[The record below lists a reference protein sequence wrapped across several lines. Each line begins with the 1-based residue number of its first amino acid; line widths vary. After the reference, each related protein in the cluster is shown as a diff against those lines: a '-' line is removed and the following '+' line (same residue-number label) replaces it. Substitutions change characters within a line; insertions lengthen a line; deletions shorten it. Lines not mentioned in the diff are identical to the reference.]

1 MTVAADGRHRNPPNY
16 PYYVMSAEALP
27 LEISPREYHPVEP
40 LNPEEDVRIQQRL
53 KDEGDLPQHIAIIMD
68 GDRRW
73 AVERNLPK
81 TEGHR
86 FGRESVRDI
95 VRACG
100 QLQIEALTLYTFS
113 TENWSRPEAEVA
125 ELMQW
130 LHESL
135 RDEVSELHE
144 NNVSLNAIGRTD
156 ALSPTIQLALE
167 HALAQTQNNTGLK
180 LNLALNYGGRS
191 ELVDAFRK
199 LAAEVA
205 AGRLAPEDIDE
216 EQISGALYTA
226 DLPDPDLLIR
236 TSGEMRLSNFLPW
249 QMVYTE
255 ICFVGDV
262 HWPDFR
268 RQHLYEAIAA
278 YQQRQRRF
286 GG

>member
-1 MTVAADGRHRNPPNY
+1 
-16 PYYVMSAEALP
+16 MSSPALP
-27 LEISPREYHPVEP
+27 LEIPPEDYQPVKP
-40 LNPEEDVRIQQRL
+40 LDPAEDAQIQQRL
-53 KDEGDLPQHIAIIMD
+53 KDEGKLPKHIAIIMD

-73 AVERNLPK
+73 AVEHNMPK
-81 TEGHR
+81 TDGHR

-95 VRACG
+95 VRACS
-100 QLQIEALTLYTFS
+100 QLQLEALTLYTFS
-113 TENWSRPEAEVA
+113 TENWSRPEIEVKT
-125 ELMQW
+125 LMKW

-135 RDEVSELHE
+135 RDEIPELHE
-144 NNVSLNAIGRTD
+144 NNVRLNAIGRTNE
-156 ALSPTIQLALE
+156 LPKTVQLALR
-167 HALAQTQNNTGLK
+167 HALDKTKNNTGLR

-191 ELVDAFRK
+191 EIVDAVRI
-199 LAAEVA
+199 LATEVA
-205 AGRLAPEDIDE
+205 AGKLKPEDIDE
-216 EQISGALYTA
+216 EQISDTLYTA

-255 ICFVGDV
+255 IRFVGDV

-268 RQHLYEAIAA
+268 RHHLYDAIAA

>member
-1 MTVAADGRHRNPPNY
+1 
-16 PYYVMSAEALP
+16 MSSPALP
-27 LEISPREYHPVEP
+27 LEIPPKEYRPVKP
-40 LNPEEDVRIQQRL
+40 LDPAEDSQIQQRL
-53 KDEGDLPQHIAIIMD
+53 KDEGNLPQHIAIIMD

-73 AVERNLPK
+73 AVEHNMPK
-81 TEGHR
+81 TDGHR

-100 QLQIEALTLYTFS
+100 QLQLEALTLYTFS
-113 TENWSRPEAEVA
+113 TENWSRPEIEVKT
-125 ELMQW
+125 LMKW

-135 RDEVSELHE
+135 RDEIPELHE
-144 NNVSLNAIGRTD
+144 NNVRLNAIGRTNE
-156 ALSPTIQLALE
+156 LPKTVQLALR
-167 HALAQTQNNTGLK
+167 HALDKTKNNTGLR

-191 ELVDAFRK
+191 EIVDAVRK
-199 LAAEVA
+199 LAADVA
-205 AGRLAPEDIDE
+205 AGKLKPEDIDE
-216 EQISGALYTA
+216 AQISDTLYTA

-255 ICFVGDV
+255 IRFVGDV

>member
-1 MTVAADGRHRNPPNY
+1 
-16 PYYVMSAEALP
+16 MSAQALP
-27 LEISPREYHPVEP
+27 LDTSPKDYQPVKP
-40 LNPEEDVRIQQRL
+40 LSPAEDTKAQQRL
-53 KDEGDLPQHIAIIMD
+53 KDEGNLPRHIAIIMD

-73 AVERNLPK
+73 ADEHNLPR
-81 TEGHR
+81 TDGHR

-113 TENWSRPEAEVA
+113 TENWSRPDIEVKA
-125 ELMQW
+125 LMQW

-135 RDEVSELHE
+135 RDEVPELHE
-144 NNVSLNAIGRTD
+144 NNVRLNAVGRTD
-156 ALSPTIQLALE
+156 ELPKTVQLALRR
-167 HALAQTQNNTGLK
+167 ALNQTRDNTGLR

-199 LAAEVA
+199 LAAKVA
-205 AGRLAPEDIDE
+205 AGQAQPEDIDE
-216 EQISGALYTA
+216 EQSSGALYTA
-226 DLPDPDLLIR
+226 DLPAPDLLIR

-255 ICFVGDV
+255 IRFVGDV

>member
-1 MTVAADGRHRNPPNY
+1 
-16 PYYVMSAEALP
+16 MSSQALP
-27 LEISPREYHPVEP
+27 LAISPKEYHPVK
-40 LNPEEDVRIQQRL
+40 LLDPEEDARIQQGL
-53 KDEGDLPQHIAIIMD
+53 KDEGNLPRHIAIIMD

-73 AVERNLPK
+73 AVEHNMPK

-113 TENWSRPEAEVA
+113 TENWSRPKIEVRA
-125 ELMQW
+125 LMQW
-130 LHESL
+130 LRESL
-135 RDEVSELHE
+135 RDEVPELDE
-144 NNVSLNAIGRTD
+144 NNVRLNAIGRTQD
-156 ALSPTIQLALE
+156 LPKTVQMALR
-167 HALAQTQNNTGLK
+167 HALAKTRTNTGLK

-205 AGRLAPEDIDE
+205 AGQLKPEDIDE
-216 EQISGALYTA
+216 ERIGGALYTA

-236 TSGEMRLSNFLPW
+236 TSGETRLSNFLPW

-255 ICFVGDV
+255 IRFVGDV